1 MKYLPAIAVLAL
13 VSAPILARSGD
24 GPFTVVE
31 SGQSF
36 YRLGD
41 AVKAVGDARATIRLA
56 PGTYRDCAVQE
67 AGDITYQA
75 ATPGKAILDGTA
87 CEGKGALVLRGRGAT
102 VDGIVFQNIRVAD
115 QNGAGIRL
123 EQGNLTVTN
132 AMFLNSQ
139 QGILSANDPASTIRV
154 DRSTFSGLGY
164 CPDGGS
170 CAHSLYIGDYGA
182 LIVTRSRFERGT
194 GGHYVKSRAARIE
207 VTDNS
212 FDDSAGRKTN
222 YMIDLSAGAIGM
234 IARNIFVQ
242 GKDKENYSAFVA
254 VAAEARDH
262 PSRGLVIADNQASIA
277 PGVDRET
284 IFVADWSH
292 EPLKLANNRLGKGLT
307 AFETR

>member
-31 SGQSF
+31 NGQSF